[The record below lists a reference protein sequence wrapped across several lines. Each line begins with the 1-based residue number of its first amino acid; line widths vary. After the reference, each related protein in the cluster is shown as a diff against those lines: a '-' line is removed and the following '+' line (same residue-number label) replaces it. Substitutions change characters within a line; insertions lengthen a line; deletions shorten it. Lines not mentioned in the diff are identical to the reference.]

1 MSSLP
6 PRFTPAHPHADIF
19 ALHDGQPLDELATRI
34 KANGLREPIVL
45 LDGKVLD
52 GRRRERACLKAGLE
66 PRYREFGSEPSDG
79 DDPLE
84 FVIDLNLA
92 RRHLGDGERQLAAAR
107 YAQARAGNPTGAN
120 QHGRPPEEPSQN
132 ATIPEGASTPPT
144 NAQAAERFEVTESAV
159 DRAKKVLKDG
169 TAALVQAVAEELVTV
184 FDAQKV
190 TGLPAWLQDR
200 AVKDVRERKA
210 KTLVEAVERRRVKR
224 RASKE
229 RASQANGSD
238 HVFSWPRFNSHMAG
252 LFWEIET
259 LARAHAAEGRPE
271 YEALRSRL
279 LEAKEA
285 VWAWKQELEAG
296 KG

>member
-19 ALHDGQPLDELATRI
+19 ALHDGQPLDELAARI
-34 KANGLREPIVL
+34 RANGLREPIVL
-45 LDGKVLD
+45 LDGRVLD
-52 GRRRERACLKAGLE
+52 GRRRERACLKAGVE
-66 PRYREFGSEPSDG
+66 PRYRQFGSEPSDG

-92 RRHLGDGERQLAAAR
+92 RRHLGEGERQLAAAR
-107 YAQARAGNPTGAN
+107 YARARAGNRTGAN
-120 QHGRPPEEPSQN
+120 QHGRAGEECSRIDEVPP
-132 ATIPEGASTPPT
+132 GAGAPHTR
-144 NAQAAERFEVTESAV
+144 AQAAERFEVTESAV

-169 TAALVQAVAEELVTV
+169 TPALVQAVAEELVSLS
-184 FDAQKV
+184 DAQQV
-190 TGLPAWLQDR
+190 TKLPAWLQDR
-200 AVKDVRERKA
+200 AVKDVHGGKA
-210 KTLVEAVERRRVKR
+210 KTLAEAVEKRRVKR

-229 RASQANGSD
+229 RAGQATGAD
-238 HVFSWPRFNSHMAG
+238 HVFNWTRFNSHVAG
-252 LFWEIET
+252 LFWEVEA
-259 LARAHAAEGRPE
+259 LARAYAAEGRPE

-285 VWAWKQELEAG
+285 VRAWKKQLQTG